1 VPGRKQKFPTI
12 PGKWNSAFFGNL
24 HYNPHHQ
31 SRMFRHKNIRLPL
44 DRYVGT
50 AWFFVTFCCENRKK
64 IFLEPTRAQ
73 WFLDDLRSDALSHAL
88 AIHAY
93 CVMPDHVH
101 LLSQG
106 LTPTSDLFRCLT
118 ALKKRTGFTYKQET
132 SHHHLAEEIVRSCP
146 SIRRPA
152 RPRRLVHLDESRPC
166 RSLPQRHRLPL
177 VRLVDRRGTSFH
189 ATTRIVVSAL
199 AQPTRAHLK
208 MAAT

>member
-50 AWFFVTFCCENRKK
+50 AWFFVTFCCENRNK
-64 IFLEPTRAQ
+64 IFLNPTRAQ
-73 WFLDDLRSDALSHAL
+73 WLLDNLRSEALSHAL

-101 LLSQG
+101 LLSRG
-106 LTPTSDLFRCLT
+106 LTPTSDLLRCLT

-132 SHHHLAEEIVRSCP
+132 SHHLWQKKSYDHALRSSDPHDLVAWYIWMNPVRAGLCLSATDYP
-146 SIRRPA
+146 WSG
-152 RPRRLVHLDESRPC
+152 
-166 RSLPQRHRLPL
+166 SLTNAGPHSTPPHETWSPPWRNQTAP
-177 VRLVDRRGTSFH
+177 
-189 ATTRIVVSAL
+189 I
-199 AQPTRAHLK
+199 
-208 MAAT
+208 

>member
-1 VPGRKQKFPTI
+1 MPGRKQKFPTI

-132 SHHHLAEEIVRSCP
+132 SHHLWQKKSYDYALRSGDPPDLVAWYIWMNPVRAGLCLSATDYP
-146 SIRRPA
+146 WSGSLTGAGPHST
-152 RPRRLVHLDESRPC
+152 PPHESWSRPW
-166 RSLPQRHRLPL
+166 RN
-177 VRLVDRRGTSFH
+177 
-189 ATTRIVVSAL
+189 
-199 AQPTRAHLK
+199 QPAPI
-208 MAAT
+208 